1 MKARYVVGNIFF
13 HRKTTAHLEFAFL
26 SARWRNGWE
35 TTQSQLVWVFPQLDA
50 ISGGGELA
58 DSEGPIQADACR
70 PLCCLLILHLHLVFK
85 SFHLLLF
92 INLHQHLPPR
102 PAPSEHPS
110 CPMDHC
116 SCVPQ
121 SGDPTSN
128 LAKPTLPAKN
138 FPWVTKSSNKVL
150 MGGVKYC

>member
-1 MKARYVVGNIFF
+1 MLLVTFVFTGEQLHIWSLRFYQPADEMGER
-13 HRKTTAHLEFAFL
+13 EL
-26 SARWRNGWE
+26 SHSLFKFSLNW
-35 TTQSQLVWVFPQLDA
+35 

-70 PLCCLLILHLHLVFK
+70 PLCSLLILHLHLVFK

-102 PAPSEHPS
+102 PAPSERPS

-116 SCVPQ
+116 SCVSQ

-128 LAKPTLPAKN
+128 LTKPTPPAKN
-138 FPWVTKSSNKVL
+138 FL
-150 MGGVKYC
+150 